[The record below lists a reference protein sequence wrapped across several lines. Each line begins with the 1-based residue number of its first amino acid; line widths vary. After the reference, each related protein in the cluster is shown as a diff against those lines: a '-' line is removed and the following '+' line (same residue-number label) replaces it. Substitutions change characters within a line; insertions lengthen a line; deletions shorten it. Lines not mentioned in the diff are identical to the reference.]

1 MIRRSVN
8 QVRSKLDD
16 IFDKVL
22 EEKKKVKSH
31 PVKIRT
37 ITKYVP
43 EITEGRW
50 SVKYAPIIRAMIAKG
65 LTNSDVAEALGV
77 DLRQFFRW
85 KENHPE
91 AKQAYDEGNAIRLE
105 KCEKSLFEV
114 ANGYEM
120 EATYFAMYK
129 GEIISQKYIKKY
141 PPNVPALLKILST
154 LDKQKWGDVSG
165 NTVTQTL
172 NIINNSMNY
181 ENLSLEELKLA
192 EKLGLQSIRKQM
204 TENGEWL

>member
-1 MIRRSVN
+1 MIRRNVN
-8 QVRSKLDD
+8 QVRTKLDD

-22 EEKKKVKSH
+22 EEKKKPKPH
-31 PVKIRT
+31 PVKV

-50 SVKYAPIIRAMIAKG
+50 SVKYVPIIRTMIAKG
-65 LTNSDVAEALGV
+65 LTNSDVATALGV
-77 DLRQFFRW
+77 ELREFFRW
-85 KENHPE
+85 KEIHPE

-120 EATYFAMYK
+120 ESTYFAMYK

-172 NIINNSMNY
+172 NIINNSMNF
-181 ENLSLEELKLA
+181 EDLSLEELKLA

-204 TENGEWL
+204 TENGE